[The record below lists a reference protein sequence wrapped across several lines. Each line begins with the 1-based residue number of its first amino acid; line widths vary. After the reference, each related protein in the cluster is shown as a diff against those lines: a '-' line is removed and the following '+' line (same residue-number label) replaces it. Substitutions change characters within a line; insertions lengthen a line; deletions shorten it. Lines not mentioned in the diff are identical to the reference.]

1 VISSKIFKYNK
12 MACPFLDPA
21 MLARLPE
28 AKKEEMKA
36 MYHRM
41 QKEQSDHLKIDIKD
55 SDIDNMSPEQMMM
68 GMGGGSSAMFE
79 GCPVMGGSMNSGPSM
94 QN

>member
-1 VISSKIFKYNK
+1 MS
-12 MACPFLDPA
+12 CPFLDPA

-28 AKKEEMKA
+28 EKKEEMKA

-55 SDIDNMSPEQMMM
+55 EDIDNITPEQMMM
-68 GMGGGSSAMFE
+68 GMGGGMSMPPSS
-79 GCPVMGGSMNSGPSM
+79 
-94 QN
+94 